1 MKPLNRSRAWALLGL
16 ALVQGIAGDALLRS
30 APWGINLAIWSTL
43 GIAGVAAI
51 ARGTD
56 APLPLRVWPWLGGAL
71 LCALLGAVNATEPL
85 GILTLLSGVACLLLA
100 AWTAHGGRPL
110 SAPLMDFVAYGIG
123 GGILAICGALGWLRP
138 VQARI
143 ATPSPPPELTTCP
156 ETHSRRLPLRAAVGA
171 LLAIPVLVLFGGLFA
186 SADPVFGKVLMRW
199 IDFDGTQVFEHGLM
213 VAFWTGIS
221 AGYLRRLHVPL
232 PFLEGRSFALP
243 HPRRSPTV
251 EVVTILA
258 SLTLLF
264 GVFVAVQVRYLFGD
278 DALIQATV
286 GMTYAEYARKGFF
299 ELVAVAG
306 LLLPLL
312 LLCDWLLGVAA
323 RGRAFRGLAG
333 ALILLLAI
341 IMASA
346 MKRLSL
352 YTQAYGLTELR
363 VYAAAIL
370 LWLALV
376 AVCFA
381 ATVLR
386 HHRQRFAGTAIL
398 SGFSVL
404 FALHVLD
411 PDALVAQHNLAR
423 AVRGEEFDV
432 DHALHLGPGAVPI
445 LWQGA
450 SSLPAE
456 AGSRLREGL
465 KQRHGSP
472 TSDWRSWN
480 LARSRAKAAV
490 NAANTP
496 TVSEA
501 SGRPKTDHAQ
511 TATLP
516 ASPQP

>member
-1 MKPLNRSRAWALLGL
+1 MKPLNRSHAWALLGL

-30 APWGINLAIWSTL
+30 VPWGINLPLWSVL
-43 GIAGVAAI
+43 GVAGIALI
-51 ARGTD
+51 ARNTN

-71 LCALLGAVNATEPL
+71 LCSLLTAVNAAEPL
-85 GILTLLSGVACLLLA
+85 GILTLMSGVACLLLA

-110 SAPLMDFVAYGIG
+110 SAPFMDYVAYGIG
-123 GGILAICGALGWLRP
+123 GGILAICGGIGWLRP
-138 VQARI
+138 AREEI
-143 ATPSPPPELTTCP
+143 RSSPTPPDRGPEAAAHP
-156 ETHSRRLPLRAAVGA
+156 QRLPLRAAAGA
-171 LLAIPVLVLFGGLFA
+171 LLAVPILILFGGLFA

-199 IDFDGTQVFEHGLM
+199 IDFDGTKVFEHGL
-213 VAFWTGIS
+213 VLVFWTGIS

-243 HPRRSPTV
+243 SPRRSPVV
-251 EVVTILA
+251 EVGTVLT

-264 GVFVAVQVRYLFGD
+264 AAFVAVQIRYLFGD

-286 GMTYAEYARKGFF
+286 GMTYAEYARNGFF

-370 LWLALV
+370 LWLGLV

-386 HHRQRFAGTAIL
+386 HHREHFAGAAIL
-398 SGFSVL
+398 SGFGIL
-404 FALHVLD
+404 LALHALN
-411 PDALVAQHNLAR
+411 PDALIARHNLAR

-456 AGSRLREGL
+456 AGSKLREGL
-465 KQRHGSP
+465 RKRHGSS

-480 LARSRAKAAV
+480 LARARAKAAV
-490 NAANTP
+490 NAGNAS
-496 TVSEA
+496 TVSGP
-501 SGRPKTDHAQ
+501 SDRPKTGHAQ

>member
-1 MKPLNRSRAWALLGL
+1 MKPIHRSQALALLGL

-30 APWGINLAIWSTL
+30 VPWGINLPLWSAL
-43 GIAGVAAI
+43 GVAGVALI
-51 ARGTD
+51 ARKTD
-56 APLPLRVWPWLGGAL
+56 APLPPRVWPWLGAAILCSL
-71 LCALLGAVNATEPL
+71 LTAVNAAEPL
-85 GILTLLSGVACLLLA
+85 GILTLMSGVACLLLA

-110 SAPLMDFVAYGIG
+110 SAPVMDYVAYGIG
-123 GGILAICGALGWLRP
+123 GGVLAMVGAIGWLRSDQERMP
-138 VQARI
+138 PQA
-143 ATPSPPPELTTCP
+143 PPPDPTTDY

-171 LLAIPVLVLFGGLFA
+171 LLAVPILGLFGALFA
-186 SADPVFGKVLMRW
+186 SADPVFGKALHRW
-199 IDFDGTQVFEHGLM
+199 MDFD
-213 VAFWTGIS
+213 VATVLQHALLVVFWTGIS
-221 AGYLRRLHVPL
+221 AGYLRRLHVPFPL
-232 PFLEGRSFALP
+232 LDGRSFALP
-243 HPRRSPTV
+243 SPRRSPAV
-251 EVVTILA
+251 EVATVLT

-264 GVFVAVQVRYLFGD
+264 AAFVAVQIRYLFGD

-312 LLCDWLLGVAA
+312 LLCDWLLGDAA
-323 RGRAFRGLAG
+323 RGRTFRGLAG

-370 LWLALV
+370 FWLALV

-386 HHRQRFAGTAIL
+386 HHRERFAGTAIL
-398 SGFSVL
+398 SGFSIL
-404 FALHVLD
+404 LALHVLD
-411 PDALVAQHNLAR
+411 PDALVARHNLAR
-423 AVRGEEFDV
+423 AVRGQEFDV

-450 SSLPAE
+450 SSLAAE
-456 AGSRLREGL
+456 AGSKLREGL
-465 KQRHGSP
+465 KNRHGSP

-480 LARSRAKAAV
+480 LARARAKAAV
-490 NAANTP
+490 NAGNTS
-496 TVSEA
+496 TVSGA
-501 SGRPKTDHAQ
+501 SDRRKTGHAQ
-511 TATLP
+511 TAILP